1 MVNQESLFEKIKT
14 INIEEE
20 MKSSYIDYAMS
31 VIVGRALPDVRDG
44 LKPVHRRILFAMN
57 EQGMTPGKPYKKS
70 ARVVGEVLGKYHPHG
85 DTAVYDTLVRMA
97 QPFSLRY
104 PLIDGQGNFGSV
116 DGDNAAAMRYTE
128 ARMSKI
134 AMEMMA
140 DIDKNTVEMMLNF
153 DESLDEPVVLPAR
166 LPNLLINGTSGIAVG
181 MATNIPPHNLN
192 EVVNGLIRLI
202 DYPDTTI
209 EELMAYIKGPDFPTA
224 GEICGQRGIIDAYMT
239 GRGLIKVRAKT
250 HIEEIRGKKG
260 REAIIVDEIP
270 YQVNKAQ
277 LIIKIAELVKDKK
290 IEDISDLRDESDRK
304 GMRVCI
310 ELKKDANAQVVLNL
324 LYKHTQMFVT
334 FGANM
339 VALVSGMPKQLNLRQ
354 LLEHFINH
362 REEVI
367 TRRTQYDLD
376 KAHQRAHILEGL
388 RIALA
393 NLDAVIALI
402 RGSETVDEARDGLI
416 SRFKLSEVQANAILD
431 MRLQKLTG
439 LEQDKIEEEYSQLM
453 ILIRDL
459 EDILAKK
466 VRKMEIIK
474 AELLEIKDRYGD
486 ERRTTFSDEI
496 LDMDEEDL
504 IAEEKVAIFMTKQ
517 GFVKRISLDVFRS
530 QLRGGRGIAGM
541 ATREDDLIDSI
552 FVISTHDYL
561 MCFTSKG
568 KVYWLKVYKIPEAGR
583 LGKGIHISNLINL
596 EEGEKVTAA
605 VNVSSFETQDYFIMA
620 TLKGVVKK
628 TMINEFKNIRANGV
642 IAINLDEGD
651 DLQWVKHTNGKMEV
665 MMATRNGMIIRFP
678 ESDVREMGRA
688 TRGVRGIL
696 LKGNDRVVSMDVL
709 IEDHD
714 ILILGES
721 GMGKRTRLSEYRL
734 QRRGGLGLKAITL
747 RSRPADF
754 VAQVKVVE
762 KEQEIIIV
770 TQNGTVS
777 RQFVKQVSMQRRAA
791 RGVRIQKVDEGDKVV
806 DFSIVVSDEND
817 LENRIDSE
825 NLNRSGEDSVETFV
839 ELEAEQPELSGEL
852 F

>member
-44 LKPVHRRILFAMN
+44 LKPVHRRILYAMN

-85 DTAVYDTLVRMA
+85 DTAVYDSLVRMA

-128 ARMSKI
+128 ARMAKI
-134 AMEMMA
+134 AMEMLA
-140 DIDKNTVEMMLNF
+140 DIDKNTVETMLNF
-153 DESLDEPVVLPAR
+153 DESLDEPVVLPAK

-181 MATNIPPHNLN
+181 MATNIPPHNLS
-192 EVVNGLIRLI
+192 EVVNGCVRLI
-202 DYPDTTI
+202 DNPEAEID
-209 EELMAYIKGPDFPTA
+209 ELMVDIKGPDFPTG
-224 GEICGQRGIIDAYMT
+224 GEICGQRGILDAYLT
-239 GRGLIKVRAKT
+239 GKGLIKVRAKT
-250 HIEEIRGKKG
+250 HIEETRGKKG
-260 REAIIVDEIP
+260 RESIIVDEIP
-270 YQVNKAQ
+270 YMVNKAQ

-304 GMRVCI
+304 GMRICI

-324 LYKHTQMFVT
+324 LHKHTQMFVT

-339 VALVSGMPKQLNLRQ
+339 VALVNGIPKQLNLKQ
-354 LLEHFINH
+354 LLQHFINH

-367 TRRTQYDLD
+367 TRRTQFDLD

-402 RGSETVDEARDGLI
+402 RGSETVDQAREGLV
-416 SRFKLSEVQANAILD
+416 SRFKLSEIQANAILD

-439 LEQDKIEEEYSQLM
+439 LEQEKIEEEYNE
-453 ILIRDL
+453 LIEVIKDL
-459 EDILAKK
+459 EDILARKA
-466 VRKMEIIK
+466 RKMDIIK
-474 AELLEIKDRYGD
+474 EELIEIKQKYGD
-486 ERRTTFSDEI
+486 NRRTTFSDEI

-504 IAEEKVAIFMTKQ
+504 IAEEKVAIFLTKQ

-541 ATREDDLIDSI
+541 ATREDDIIENI

-596 EEGEKVTAA
+596 DDGEKVTAA
-605 VNVSSFETQDYFIMA
+605 VNVSTFDTQDFFIMA
-620 TLKGVVKK
+620 TVNGVIKK
-628 TMINEFKNIRANGV
+628 TMINEFKNIRSSGV

-651 DLQWVKHTNGKMEV
+651 DLQWVKHSNGNMEV
-665 MMATRNGMIIRFP
+665 MMATSSGMIIRFP

-696 LKGNDRVVSMDVL
+696 LKGKDKVVSMDVL
-709 IEDHD
+709 KEDHD
-714 ILILGES
+714 ILILAEG

-734 QRRGGLGLKAITL
+734 QRRGGIGLRAITL
-747 RSRPADF
+747 RRNPPDF
-754 VAQVKVVE
+754 VAKVKVVDSDH
-762 KEQEIIIV
+762 EIIIV

-777 RQFVKQVSMQRRAA
+777 RQNVKSISMQRRAA
-791 RGVRIQKVDEGDKVV
+791 RGVRIQRVDDGDKVV
-806 DFSIVVSDEND
+806 DFSIVLNDE
-817 LENRIDSE
+817 ID
-825 NLNRSGEDSVETFV
+825 VE
-839 ELEAEQPELSGEL
+839 QSELSTPTVATSQKPVDLQESESEQLNITGEL